1 MKEMILETIGLN
13 KLTLTTILVFLS
25 TFIAPIKD
33 AMVAV
38 SVLIAIDFVFG
49 IIAAWKTKECITSKK
64 MSRTAIK
71 LFVYQ
76 FLLISAHLCE
86 QYLLNWIPFVQITL
100 GFFAL
105 VEFLSIG
112 ESFSKIT
119 GQNFLTY
126 VKGILMSKFKE
137 KMPDQNFPENKP

>member
-1 MKEMILETIGLN
+1 MKQMILESISFS
-13 KLTLTTILVFLS
+13 KLSLTTMLVFISAFL
-25 TFIAPIKD
+25 APIKD
-33 AMVAV
+33 AMIAV

-49 IIAAWKTKECITSKK
+49 IIAACKVKEAITSKK

-86 QYLLNWIPFVQITL
+86 QYLLSWIPFVQITL